1 MSGPFFVYSSTP
13 LAAVRSAVTYVAIV
27 LYILAVGPP
36 GLLVSWAFRSK
47 RTMYWLGH
55 GGVGLALR
63 LAGIRSRVLGREN
76 VPDRAVVYCSNHE
89 SNVDPA
95 VLFQELDPLLH
106 IFYKAELHKVPLMGL
121 AFDIGGFVA
130 VERAERHKA
139 FASVDTAAE
148 SLRQGNSFL
157 IFPEGTRSRSGE
169 LLPFK
174 KGGFIMALK
183 AQVPVVP
190 VAVSGGR
197 ASMRKGSAIV
207 HPVEVTVRIG
217 EPIPTEGLSIDDRD
231 VLIERTREAVQ
242 RLLAQG
248 SAWN

>member
-1 MSGPFFVYSSTP
+1 MSGPFFVYASTP
-13 LAAVRSAVTYVAIV
+13 LAAIRSVVTYVAIV
-27 LYILAVGPP
+27 LYILAVGPL
-36 GLLVSWAFRSK
+36 GLWVSWAFRSK
-47 RTMYWLGH
+47 RTLYWLGH

-63 LAGIRSRVLGREN
+63 LAGIRSRVLGRQN

-95 VLFQELDPLLH
+95 VLFQELDPQLH

-121 AFDIGGFVA
+121 AFDLGGFVA
-130 VERAERHKA
+130 VERADRHKA
-139 FASVDTAAE
+139 FASVDTAAA

-174 KGGFIMALK
+174 KGGFIMAIK
-183 AQVPVVP
+183 AQAPIVP

-197 ASMRKGSAIV
+197 SAMQKGSWFV
-207 HPVEVTVRIG
+207 RPVMVDVKIG
-217 EPIPTEGLSIDDRD
+217 EPVETAGITVDDRD
-231 VLIERTREAVQ
+231 DLIEIVRTRIQELRQ
-242 RLLAQG
+242 
-248 SAWN
+248 NN

>member
-1 MSGPFFVYSSTP
+1 MHTAV
-13 LAAVRSAVTYVAIV
+13 AAIRSLVTYVAIV
-27 LYILAVGPP
+27 LYIVLVGPAA
-36 GLLVSWAFRSK
+36 LVLARLSGSK
-47 RTMYWLGH
+47 RLMYAVGH

-63 LAGIRSRVLGREN
+63 LAGIRYRIVGREN

-95 VLFQELDPLLH
+95 VLFQGLDPMLH
-106 IFYKAELHKVPLMGL
+106 VLYKAELHRVPLMGM

-130 VERAERHKA
+130 VDRADRRKS
-139 FASVDTAAE
+139 FASVDAAVA
-148 SLRQGNSFL
+148 SLGRGNSFL
-157 IFPEGTRSRSGE
+157 IFPEGTRSRTGE

-174 KGGFIMALK
+174 KGGFIMALQAK
-183 AQVPVVP
+183 APVMP

-207 HPVEVTVRIG
+207 RPVRVTVRIG
-217 EPIPTEGLSIDDRD
+217 EPVATADLTVDDRD
-231 VLIERTREAVQ
+231 LLIERVRASIQ
-242 RLLAQG
+242 GLLDQG